1 MKKNMTFATIA
12 ASALAALTIGLA
24 APAVADPSGT
34 GTNPGNG
41 QDTVS
46 TVPGNGYPTTGKN
59 QYGGYQNPNKTPRG
73 HHH

>member
-1 MKKNMTFATIA
+1 MKNLTFATIA

-24 APAVADPSGT
+24 APAVADPSGA

-46 TVPGNGYPTTGKN
+46 TVPANGYPTSGRTP
-59 QYGGYQNPNKTPRG
+59 YGSYQNPNKHAG
-73 HHH
+73 HHR